1 MNLEA
6 LKAFRSSD
14 HAVHLRDLLICSLGI
29 TDEMYERETSG
40 SATSKD
46 VAVLTALR
54 FLFGET
60 LYDTHEVKNTEQAKA
75 LVWLRRQRVGRII
88 KGDLDSIIS
97 DTRYVYETT
106 PANEATRLLLLAYK
120 QTKDILYE
128 KDLGE
133 ALCSLKN

>member
-40 SATSKD
+40 AATSKD

-54 FLFGET
+54 FLFGES

-133 ALCSLKN
+133 ALCSPKN

>member
-6 LKAFRSSD
+6 LKALRSSD

-29 TDEMYERETSG
+29 TDTTYERESSG
-40 SATSKD
+40 AATIKD
-46 VAVLTALR
+46 TAVLTALR
-54 FLFGET
+54 FLFGES
-60 LYDTHEVKNTEQAKA
+60 LYEPHEPQSTAQAKA

-88 KGDLDSIIS
+88 KGDLESIIG
-97 DTRYVYETT
+97 DTRYVYEST

-128 KDLGE
+128 KDLGD
-133 ALCSLKN
+133 ALCSPKN

>member
-29 TDEMYERETSG
+29 TDEVYERETSG
-40 SATSKD
+40 AATSKD

-54 FLFGET
+54 FLFGES
-60 LYDTHEVKNTEQAKA
+60 LYDNHEINRTAQAKA

-88 KGDLDSIIS
+88 KVDLDGIIS

-128 KDLGE
+128 KELGE
-133 ALCSLKN
+133 ALCSPKN

>member
-40 SATSKD
+40 AATSKD
-46 VAVLTALR
+46 VAALTALR
-54 FLFGET
+54 FLFGEA
-60 LYDTHEVKNTEQAKA
+60 LYDAHEVKNTEQAKA

-128 KDLGE
+128 KELGE
-133 ALCSLKN
+133 ALC

>member
-14 HAVHLRDLLICSLGI
+14 HAVHLRDLLICHLQI
-29 TDEMYERETSG
+29 TDETFERETSG
-40 SATSKD
+40 AATSKD

-54 FLFGET
+54 FLFGES
-60 LYDTHEVKNTEQAKA
+60 LYEQHEPQSVQQAKG

-88 KGDLDSIIS
+88 KGDIESIIS

-128 KDLGE
+128 KELGE
-133 ALCSLKN
+133 ALC

>member
-14 HAVHLRDLLICSLGI
+14 HAAHLRDLLICSLGI

-40 SATSKD
+40 AATSKD

-88 KGDLDSIIS
+88 KSDLDSIIS

-120 QTKDILYE
+120 QVKDILYDKE
-128 KDLGE
+128 LGDAVCLPKD
-133 ALCSLKN
+133 

>member
-40 SATSKD
+40 ASTSKD

-54 FLFGET
+54 FLFGES
-60 LYDTHEVKNTEQAKA
+60 LYDTHEVKPTEQAKA

-88 KGDLDSIIS
+88 KGDLESIIG

-128 KDLGE
+128 KELGE
-133 ALCSLKN
+133 ALC

>member
-46 VAVLTALR
+46 VATLTALR
-54 FLFGET
+54 FLFGES

-88 KGDLDSIIS
+88 KGGLDSIIG

-120 QTKDILYE
+120 QIKVILYD

-133 ALCSLKN
+133 VLC

>member
-1 MNLEA
+1 M
-6 LKAFRSSD
+6 K
-14 HAVHLRDLLICSLGI
+14 H
-29 TDEMYERETSG
+29 
-40 SATSKD
+40 
-46 VAVLTALR
+46 
-54 FLFGET
+54 
-60 LYDTHEVKNTEQAKA
+60 TEQAKA

-106 PANEATRLLLLAYK
+106 PASEATRLLLLAYK

-133 ALCSLKN
+133 ALCSPKN